1 MPRLAMSTVAPVS
14 CDEAVSPSTGAAFL
28 LCLRSRRWVS
38 ASRTAESMTSGLPNR
53 RRYASERRRRNA
65 TVCGRAYRRFAG
77 SPRAITIAPLLGRAI
92 RVPDSTASC
101 TSISFWN
108 LRSPIWSTHRFCR
121 KRDAREGDRGPGLL
135 LFKPAAEFKPSNK
148 TSNVF
153 LSIVFSIHRGLH
165 PGLRCI
171 RTTPGCSTSMVSP
184 YCSSFT
190 SLCTPS
196 WQLLHSVIR
205 LLVSSVPC
213 CERKMMWCTCRLL
226 REPQERHL
234 QPSLPSTCLTSRR
247 YSSSDRRR
255 LIGDIPFLSGCIVTP
270 QLAILILVQWVL
282 FLVSLVDLAR
292 VVGPRRVLG
301 VPCALC
307 LGF

>member
-1 MPRLAMSTVAPVS
+1 MKATTPAPITFR
-14 CDEAVSPSTGAAFL
+14 VSP
-28 LCLRSRRWVS
+28 
-38 ASRTAESMTSGLPNR
+38 MTPP
-53 RRYASERRRRNA
+53 
-65 TVCGRAYRRFAG
+65 C
-77 SPRAITIAPLLGRAI
+77 
-92 RVPDSTASC
+92 
-101 TSISFWN
+101 
-108 LRSPIWSTHRFCR
+108 
-121 KRDAREGDRGPGLL
+121 
-135 LFKPAAEFKPSNK
+135 
-148 TSNVF
+148 
-153 LSIVFSIHRGLH
+153 
-165 PGLRCI
+165 
-171 RTTPGCSTSMVSP
+171 
-184 YCSSFT
+184 T

-205 LLVSSVPC
+205 FHTSSGPC
-213 CERKMMWCTCRLL
+213 CDLKMMWWMCSEL